1 MIYGR
6 KGNTF
11 IISLKKKKKIIYSY
25 LNPLRFYTSS
35 IFRTF
40 AASYEGMD
48 NYFVYPREN
57 FNNYIYYVQNQF

>member
-1 MIYGR
+1 MDAKVIHLLLVC
-6 KGNTF
+6 KF
-11 IISLKKKKKIIYSY
+11 CKKIIYSY
-25 LNPLRFYTSS
+25 LNPLRFHTSS